1 MTTLTTNTN
10 GTGAPTQSETLVEIE
25 PRELKAWLDAER
37 AILVDVREPDEH
49 AAERIPG
56 AHLVPLSK
64 FDPDKVPAGAK
75 VVLHCRSGVR
85 SAQAARIMRDAGHEV
100 VQLRGGLKAWKAAG
114 LELQRSKGV
123 PISIMRQ
130 VQITVGSVVLIS
142 FLLGL
147 LVNPWLHAIGA
158 FMGAGLL
165 FAGLSG
171 TCALAGLLAIM
182 PWNKAKGGSCKSCAE

>member
-1 MTTLTTNTN
+1 MTTMTTNT
-10 GTGAPTQSETLVEIE
+10 TPRSETLVEIE
-25 PRELKAWLDAER
+25 PHELKSWLDAER

-49 AAERIPG
+49 AAVRIPG

-64 FDPDKVPAGAK
+64 FDPSKVPAGTK
-75 VVLHCRSGVR
+75 IVLHCRSGVR

-100 VQLRGGLKAWKAAG
+100 TTLRGGLKAWKSAG

-130 VQITVGSVVLIS
+130 VQITVGAMVLIS
-142 FLLGL
+142 FLLGM
-147 LVNPWLHAIGA
+147 LVHPWLHGIGA

-182 PWNKAKGGSCKSCAE
+182 PWNKTKGGCESCSE